1 MFEVESFGN
10 LVNSLRSV
18 RDDYHEHLKA
28 VPQYDAFLLVENS
41 TAKVT
46 GTLQSLVSSTTP
58 SMAAEVI
65 EALETARTK
74 FKQHLTSVPEYRALL
89 AIDKLIAEVAT
100 DLGTKTETSVEAAA
114 AVDVEAV
121 ASVATAVSETVTSE
135 AATLD
140 VPETATQ
147 EAAVATETVEAQAL
161 EQEHALEQEQ
171 ATSAVA
177 QESDLAPQAIDEAPV
192 PTDADLLAQ
201 HAIARIEN
209 ALREEHDA
217 TETTMQEETEPTVH
231 ASVDTSHDMSTPHH
245 ETSDADVSTDA
256 PETDA
261 PDVEPHK
268 YGEERAA

>member
-46 GTLQSLVSSTTP
+46 GTLQSLVGSTTP

-89 AIDKLIAEVAT
+89 AIDKLITEVAT
-100 DLGTKTETSVEAAA
+100 DLGVKPEPAVESPSAT
-114 AVDVEAV
+114 VDVDAV
-121 ASVATAVSETVTSE
+121 ASAEPSTPEAVTSSE
-135 AATLD
+135 AATL
-140 VPETATQ
+140 ETAEAAPQ
-147 EAAVATETVEAQAL
+147 EAVATAETGELQAP
-161 EQEHALEQEQ
+161 EQEQ
-171 ATSAVA
+171 ATNAVA
-177 QESDLAPQAIDEAPV
+177 QESDTAPQAADVAPT
-192 PTDADLLAQ
+192 PTDADVMDADVLAQ

-217 TETTMQEETEPTVH
+217 TETAISGELEPEVH
-231 ASVDTSHDMSTPHH
+231 ASVDASHEMSTPHS

-256 PETDA
+256 PE
-261 PDVEPHK
+261 EPHK